1 MISVGSAFPLSV
13 DDVTVGL
20 SIELKLC
27 KNESNNYTENVAI
40 EENGCIMF

>member
-1 MISVGSAFPLSV
+1 MISVGSAFPFSV

-27 KNESNNYTENVAI
+27 NNESNNYTENVAI
-40 EENGCIMF
+40 EERDVA